1 MSGAPGRGR
10 SSVPLVVLLGV
21 VAVAIL
27 GAGVALLANGTDD
40 EPAAGDEQGTGSDS
54 GGGVVVR
61 DAWTAPNQG
70 ATAVYL
76 TVDNPGSDDRLVA
89 VSSDVAE
96 SAALMG
102 GDVDMAQ
109 ESSGDAVS
117 LVVPS
122 GETEL
127 RPGAPHLMLQGLAA
141 PLQPGTTFPL
151 RLDFEDAGP
160 IGTAVEVVSWDEA
173 ADREG

>member
-1 MSGAPGRGR
+1 
-10 SSVPLVVLLGV
+10 LVVLLGV
-21 VAVAIL
+21 VAVVIL
-27 GAGVALLANGTDD
+27 GAGVALLVNGTDD
-40 EPAAGDEQGTGSDS
+40 EPAAGDEQGTGSGS
-54 GGGVVVR
+54 VVVR
-61 DAWTAPNQG
+61 DAWTAPNQV

-76 TVDNPGSDDRLVA
+76 TVDNPGADDRIVGA
-89 VSSDVAE
+89 SSDVAE

-109 ESSGDAVS
+109 EAGGDGDAVS

-122 GETEL
+122 GATQL
-127 RPGAPHLMLQGLAA
+127 RPDSQHLMLQGLAA

-160 IGTAVEVVSWDEA
+160 IETAVEVVSWDEA

>member
-40 EPAAGDEQGTGSDS
+40 EPAAGDEQGTGSS
-54 GGGVVVR
+54 GVVVR

-89 VSSDVAE
+89 ASSDVAE

-122 GETEL
+122 GATEL

-160 IGTAVEVVSWDEA
+160 IEIAVEVVSWDEA